1 MRDKMITVGISQRG
15 KTDVSV
21 KLSIASYCAI
31 GIKSGKGGAGVHE
44 YCESLLKDRQE
55 RGAK

>member
-1 MRDKMITVGISQRG
+1 MITVGISQRG

-31 GIKSGKGGAGVHE
+31 GIKSGKGGEGVHE